1 MAGPQESDVDFG
13 RSLRRVFVG
22 ILVVFLLAIFL
33 VWRIDNPRA
42 ERFRMAVMDRVVP
55 NMEWALKP
63 LTYMSR
69 IVDDFQ
75 SYTRIYEQ
83 NQELRRELQQMKA
96 WREAALQLEQ
106 QNAKLLDLNNVK
118 LSPKLTYTTGVVLTD
133 SGSPF
138 RQSALINIGRRDG
151 VVDGWAAMDGLGLV
165 GRISGVGNNS
175 ARVLF
180 LTDSSSR
187 IPVEIAPSGQKAILA
202 GDNSPLPPLEF
213 VDGVD
218 QVRAGDR
225 VFTTGDG
232 GVFPAGLLAGTVWL
246 GADGRLRM
254 RPAADYRRLE
264 FLRVIRHLPSA
275 PITDPGRLVGPVLP
289 DTQTESEAESP

>member
-1 MAGPQESDVDFG
+1 MAVQNDSEVYF
-13 RSLRRVFVG
+13 RRVVRRV
-22 ILVVFLLAIFL
+22 LVSVLLVFLFAIFL
-33 VWRIDNPRA
+33 IWRIDNPRA
-42 ERFRMAVMDRVVP
+42 ERFRMAMIDRIVP
-55 NMEWALKP
+55 NLEWVLAP
-63 LTYMSR
+63 VAHVSNMISDAQSYSR
-69 IVDDFQ
+69 IYQ
-75 SYTRIYEQ
+75 Q

-96 WREAALQLEQ
+96 WKEAAIQLEQ
-106 QNAKLLDLNNVK
+106 KNAKLLDLNNVK
-118 LSPKLTYTTGVVLTD
+118 LNPKLTYTTGVVLTD

-165 GRISGVGNNS
+165 GRISGVGKNS

-187 IPVEIAPSGQKAILA
+187 IPIEVTPSGQKAILA
-202 GDNSPLPPLEF
+202 GDNTPLPPLEF

-225 VFTTGDG
+225 VVTTGDG
-232 GVFPAGLLAGTVWL
+232 GVFPPGLLAGTVLL
-246 GADGRLRM
+246 GGDGRLRV
-254 RPAADYRRLE
+254 RLAADYRRLE

-275 PITDPGRLVGPVLP
+275 PISEPGRLVGPVLP
-289 DTQTESEAESP
+289 GQVQVSE